1 MARRLRFVPEGG
13 ALVEVTCR
21 AQQGRL
27 LLLPSP
33 ELNDIILGVL
43 GRAQRLYPIRLCAYV
58 FLSSHFHL
66 LLDVE
71 DAQQLSLFMGYFNSN
86 LAREIARR
94 TGWEDKVWGRRYQA
108 IPVSD
113 EEAAQ
118 VGRLEYLLSHGCK
131 EGLVEHVI
139 DWPGIHCAT
148 ALLTGDPVA
157 GTWFDRTQEWAA
169 RQRRESFEPHRYAS
183 TEEVVLS
190 PLPCWRHL
198 SSELYRSLVAG
209 LIEQIETRAAAVR
222 RESGAPVLGPMAI
235 RDQHPHDRPQRLK
248 KSQAPLSHA
257 FTKSARKLF
266 RETYSRFLAL
276 FREAAESL
284 KAGDLAARFP
294 VGSFPPGLPFVTASP

>member
-1 MARRLRFVPEGG
+1 MPRRLRFVPEGG

-33 ELNDIILGVL
+33 ELNDIVLGVL
-43 GRAQRLYPIRLCAYV
+43 GRAQRLYPVRLCAYV
-58 FLSSHFHL
+58 FLANHFHL
-66 LLDVE
+66 LLDID

-113 EEAAQ
+113 EEPAQ
-118 VGRLEYLLSHGCK
+118 VARLEYLLSHGCK

-139 DWPGIHCAT
+139 DWPGVHCAT
-148 ALLTGDPVA
+148 ALLTGDPVE

-169 RQRRESFEPHRYAS
+169 RQRGESFAARRYAL

-198 SSELYRSLVAG
+198 SPELYRKLVAG
-209 LIEQIETRAAAVR
+209 LIDQIEARAAATRV
-222 RESGAPVLGPMAI
+222 ESGAPVLGAVAI
-235 RDQHPHDRPQRLK
+235 RDQHPHDRPKRLK
-248 KSQAPLSHA
+248 KSPAPFFHA
-257 FTKSARKLF
+257 FTKSARKLL
-266 RETYSRFLAL
+266 RESYSRFLTA
-276 FREAAESL
+276 FREAAASL
-284 KAGDLAARFP
+284 KAGDRTACFP
-294 VGSFPPGLPFVTASP
+294 VGCFPPGLPFVTATS